1 MQTSKIYLIN
11 TRSKIYITNDWC
23 AYYANRK
30 TNFEKLETK
39 FTSFKRINE
48 DTILICSKLT
58 VNEILEIIRS
68 TGELSFLVLEFDP
81 TINKY
86 TGLLSTDIW
95 DWIQLKTFQI
105 KEELKA
111 IPQTNKVASNV

>member
-39 FTSFKRINE
+39 FTNFKRVNE
-48 DTILICSKLT
+48 DTVLICSKLS
-58 VNEILEIIRS
+58 VDEILEYIRS
-68 TGELSFLVLEFDP
+68 IGETSFLLLEFDP
-81 TINKY
+81 TVNKY
-86 TGLLSTDIW
+86 TGLLTTDIW

-111 IPQTNKVASNV
+111 ITNTCKIG